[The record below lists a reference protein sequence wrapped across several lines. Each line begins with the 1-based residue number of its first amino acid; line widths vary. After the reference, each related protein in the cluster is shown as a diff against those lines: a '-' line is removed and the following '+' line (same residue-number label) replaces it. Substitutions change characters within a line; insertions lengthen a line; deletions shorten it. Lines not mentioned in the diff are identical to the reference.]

1 MQLSEMNGSLRVKR
15 YMIVYLSTPSNS
27 GLRVVVL
34 EFEIQCTLIS
44 LIRGPPNK
52 KGLKGKRY
60 DN

>member
-1 MQLSEMNGSLRVKR
+1 MNGSLKVKR

-27 GLRVVVL
+27 GLVVIVL

>member
-1 MQLSEMNGSLRVKR
+1 MNGSLRVKR

-34 EFEIQCTLIS
+34 EFEIQCTLFS
-44 LIRGPPNK
+44 LIRAPPSPNK
-52 KGLKGKRY
+52 KGLRGKRY